1 MDAPLSGLDNTTT
14 VLWSTQEASTIN
26 PVVADLLRIYDLHY
40 IHFFLNPSALYHP
53 GQDNCMTDNASCL
66 FDLPD
71 TSFLAH
77 ISSAYPQLLSL
88 WQIFL
93 CFRNNFPEWST
104 WCTGRCEISN
114 YSRYDTAEAVPEVDR
129 LILNLLVN
137 TDLQDPSITWI
148 EIIQVGEIS
157 VFSTWFGL
165 SKFGILEYR
174 V

>member
-77 ISSAYPQLLSL
+77 MSSAYPQLLSL

-129 LILNLLVN
+129 LILKPVGQYWSPRSIHYLNLNHTGWWNQCVQHLIWV
-137 TDLQDPSITWI
+137 
-148 EIIQVGEIS
+148 E
-157 VFSTWFGL
+157 
-165 SKFGILEYR
+165 
-174 V
+174 